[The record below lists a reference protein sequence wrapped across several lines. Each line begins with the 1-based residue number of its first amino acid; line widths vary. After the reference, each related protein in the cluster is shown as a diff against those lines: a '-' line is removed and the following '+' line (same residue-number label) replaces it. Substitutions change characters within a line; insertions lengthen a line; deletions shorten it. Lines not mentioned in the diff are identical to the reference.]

1 MNRITRVLIAE
12 DDPSL
17 GQLLVRILDQ
27 PGYQAR
33 WVGSYHQALALVEQ
47 GQLEVLV
54 TDLRLGDGDGVALI
68 EAARRCDPRIAII
81 AITAFGSIDE
91 AVRAVRQGA
100 FEFLTKPIEPSTLRL
115 AIERALEAQTL
126 RREIERLHAALQAQT
141 ESQLLIGK
149 SRALADVITHSER
162 VADTDA
168 SVLITGPSGSGKELV
183 ARGLHRYS
191 RRKDQPLV
199 AVNTAALP
207 EGLIESEL
215 FGHRKGSFTDARADK
230 PGLFQEANGGT
241 LFLDEIGDMAPGL
254 QAKLLRV
261 LQEREVRPVGATRA
275 IPIDVRVLAATN
287 LDLKQAMKAGRF
299 RSDLYY
305 RLAVID
311 IAIPALRDRPE
322 DILPLAE
329 HFLRRAMART
339 GKSLKGFS
347 AMAARRLHSYAWPGN
362 VRELENAVEH
372 AVVLSREE
380 WVSPDD
386 LPPALGETR
395 HEDLFSAAAERL
407 LTLEELERSYVRH
420 VLERFGGNKKRAADV
435 LGINRRTIQRWL
447 GELPAGEERD
457 ESDYAS

>member
-1 MNRITRVLIAE
+1 MRCKPRFGCQ
-12 DDPSL
+12 L
-17 GQLLVRILDQ
+17 GQRSRAGRLKRKAYELL
-27 PGYQAR
+27 
-33 WVGSYHQALALVEQ
+33 E
-47 GQLEVLV
+47 
-54 TDLRLGDGDGVALI
+54 
-68 EAARRCDPRIAII
+68 
-81 AITAFGSIDE
+81 
-91 AVRAVRQGA
+91 
-100 FEFLTKPIEPSTLRL
+100 TK
-115 AIERALEAQTL
+115 
-126 RREIERLHAALQAQT
+126 IERLHAALQAQT

-149 SRALADVITHSER
+149 SRALADVITLIER

-347 AMAARRLHSYAWPGN
+347 AMAARRLHGYAWPGN
-362 VRELENAVEH
+362 VRELENACERVAQTCSCGTVRIGCMSASILFRAGSQAAEV
-372 AVVLSREE
+372 APPVTPATDTTAPISL
-380 WVSPDD
+380 DD
-386 LPPALGETR
+386 RLRPQR
-395 HEDLFSAAAERL
+395 HE
-407 LTLEELERSYVRH
+407 
-420 VLERFGGNKKRAADV
+420 
-435 LGINRRTIQRWL
+435 
-447 GELPAGEERD
+447 
-457 ESDYAS
+457 